1 MMMKLMQMKMMMAVD
16 VLVGVSLSPE
26 AVDDGGYWISA
37 SLAGI
42 QHTQPLP
49 AGRCHGDVDDDDDD
63 DDERGSRLGL
73 VVMTVHSR

>member
-1 MMMKLMQMKMMMAVD
+1 MMKMMKMMMAVD

-26 AVDDGGYWISA
+26 AADDGGYWISA

-63 DDERGSRLGL
+63 DDDDERGSRLGL